1 MSADALMYSTQRN
14 PVTCTR
20 HSSHV
25 FQDIALLLLEA
36 GANIDLKNSAKQT
49 PIFLAIEA
57 NHKSLCHVSFLC
69 ICTCI
74 FVVSFLMFLS

>member
-1 MSADALMYSTQRN
+1 MYSTQQN
-14 PVTCTR
+14 PVTGVR

-57 NHKSLCHVSFLC
+57 NHKSICHVSFYVYVLP
-69 ICTCI
+69 
-74 FVVSFLMFLS
+74 VYVSIIR

>member
-1 MSADALMYSTQRN
+1 MYSTQQN
-14 PVTCTR
+14 PVTGVR

-57 NHKSLCHVSFLC
+57 NHKSICHVSFFYVYILVL
-69 ICTCI
+69 
-74 FVVSFLMFLS
+74 FVYLLVISFLMFLS

>member
-1 MSADALMYSTQRN
+1 MI
-14 PVTCTR
+14 
-20 HSSHV
+20 V

-57 NHKSLCHVSFLC
+57 NHKSICHVSLFMYMYPL
-69 ICTCI
+69 
-74 FVVSFLMFLS
+74 VVSFLMFLS